1 MLLHTCAMAAAGMG
15 RACCACWDTHA
26 HPVCSSCVL
35 QDDKY
40 RVQHRIYERQY
51 AQLYF
56 ARLCMLSN
64 AMRER
69 VAAKWPGVLSEYTSG
84 NCSLSIRR
92 IHKLLARG
100 SDHRVCV
107 VSGLAAVFKEPL
119 GTCFPL
125 VTPLGIPGAPST
137 GPLTPLTPHH
147 SGAQTWLQDAWLPL
161 KTTLATTWVPLHE
174 QA

>member
-1 MLLHTCAMAAAGMG
+1 MSSSMCSCRCCCTRVRWQQQAWAGHAVHAG
-15 RACCACWDTHA
+15 TRAHTHA

-69 VAAKWPGVLSEYTSG
+69 VAAKWPGVLSESQQ
-84 NCSLSIRR
+84 
-92 IHKLLARG
+92 
-100 SDHRVCV
+100 V
-107 VSGLAAVFKEPL
+107 
-119 GTCFPL
+119 
-125 VTPLGIPGAPST
+125 
-137 GPLTPLTPHH
+137 
-147 SGAQTWLQDAWLPL
+147 
-161 KTTLATTWVPLHE
+161 
-174 QA
+174 